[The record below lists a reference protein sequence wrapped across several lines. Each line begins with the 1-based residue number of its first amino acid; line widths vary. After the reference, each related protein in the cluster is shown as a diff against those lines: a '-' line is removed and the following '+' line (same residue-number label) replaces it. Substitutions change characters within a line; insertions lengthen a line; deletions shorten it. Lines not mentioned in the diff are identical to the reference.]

1 MGFRN
6 SYVGNLSLFYEI
18 EEKLKQ
24 GHNVVLI
31 SNHHTE
37 ADPIIISLLL
47 EKANPHIAENMLP
60 GWYIAW
66 LLLKMEHYFL
76 GFPQILILDANRI
89 RSLDSRSSSSGAVSM
104 VLIIVSSSWTQKK
117 NRMQSMLY
125 IWTPNF

>member
-47 EKANPHIAENMLP
+47 EKANPHIAENMLL

-66 LLLKMEHYFL
+66 LLLKMEHYFI
-76 GFPQILILDANRI
+76 GFPQILILDANSYIPFVR
-89 RSLDSRSSSSGAVSM
+89 
-104 VLIIVSSSWTQKK
+104 K
-117 NRMQSMLY
+117 QS
-125 IWTPNF
+125 

>member
-47 EKANPHIAENMLP
+47 EKANPHIAENMLS

-66 LLLKMEHYFL
+66 LLLKMEHYFI
-76 GFPQILILDANRI
+76 GFPQILILDANWFY
-89 RSLDSRSSSSGAVSM
+89 S
-104 VLIIVSSSWTQKK
+104 IVFVDFNFPWSEAFIYFIWMNLYSYIPFVRK
-117 NRMQSMLY
+117 QS
-125 IWTPNF
+125 